1 MLKLFHWLNIMDKT
15 NYISIGKITNFFG
28 IKGEAKVG
36 YDNENQLKKA
46 KSVFMLDDKSEV
58 ELKIKSIRFHKN
70 FAIIK
75 FDGIDDINDIIPF
88 KGQRIFVSKQEAL
101 NKLEKDEFL
110 IQDLIGCGVF
120 DEKDNKIG
128 EVINISTNSSQ
139 DLLNIKNGFGK
150 VDLVPFVN
158 EFFPVV
164 DVKNKKITIK
174 PIEGLLS

>member
-1 MLKLFHWLNIMDKT
+1 MDKS

-36 YDNENQLKKA
+36 FDNLNQIKNA
-46 KSVFMLDDKSEV
+46 KTVFMLDDESCC

-75 FDGIDDINDIIPF
+75 FDGIDDINELLKY
-88 KGQRIFVSKQEAL
+88 KGQRLFTPKTEAL

-110 IQDLIGCGVF
+110 IQDLIGCFVF
-120 DEKDNKIG
+120 NEQNEKLG
-128 EVINISTNSSQ
+128 EVVNISTNSSQ
-139 DLLNIKNGFGK
+139 DLLNIKNGFGQ

-164 DVKNKKITIK
+164 DIKNKKIIIK
-174 PIEGLLS
+174 PIEGLLSWNMML

>member
-1 MLKLFHWLNIMDKT
+1 MNKENFIT
-15 NYISIGKITNFFG
+15 IGKITNFFG

-36 YDNENQLKKA
+36 FDNLNQIKNA
-46 KSVFMLDDKSEV
+46 RSVFMLDDESKI

-75 FDGIDDINDIIPF
+75 FDGIDDINELMQY
-88 KGQRIFVSKQEAL
+88 KGQRLFVPKQIAL

-110 IQDLIGCGVF
+110 IQDLIGCIVYN
-120 DEKDNKIG
+120 ENNEKIG
-128 EVINISTNSSQ
+128 EVTNISTNSSQ
-139 DLLNIKNGFGK
+139 DLLNIKNLIGK

-164 DVKNKKITIK
+164 DIENKKIIIK

>member
-1 MLKLFHWLNIMDKT
+1 MDKS

-36 YDNENQLKKA
+36 YDNENQIKKA
-46 KSVFMLDDKSEV
+46 KSVFMLDDESCC

-75 FDGIDDINDIIPF
+75 FEEIDDINDLLQY
-88 KGQRIFVSKQEAL
+88 KGQRLFVAKQEAL
-101 NKLEKDEFL
+101 KKLEKDEFL
-110 IQDLIGCGVF
+110 IQDLIGCVVYNEQN
-120 DEKDNKIG
+120 EKLG
-128 EVINISTNSSQ
+128 EVVNISTNSSQ

-164 DVKNKKITIK
+164 DIQNKKIIIK

>member
-1 MLKLFHWLNIMDKT
+1 MNKAD
-15 NYISIGKITNFFG
+15 YISIGKITNFFG

-36 YDNENQLKKA
+36 FDNLNQIKNA
-46 KSVFMLDDKSEV
+46 KTVFMLDDESCC

-75 FDGIDDINDIIPF
+75 FDGIDDINELLQF
-88 KGQRIFVSKQEAL
+88 KGQRLFIAKNDAL
-101 NKLEKDEFL
+101 DKLEKDEFL
-110 IQDLIGCGVF
+110 IQDLIGCVVF
-120 DEKDNKIG
+120 NENNEKLG
-128 EVINISTNSSQ
+128 EVVNISTNSSQ

-158 EFFPVV
+158 EFFPIV
-164 DVKNKKITIK
+164 DIKNKKIIIK

>member
-1 MLKLFHWLNIMDKT
+1 MKKEDF
-15 NYISIGKITNFFG
+15 ISIGKITNFFG

-36 YDNENQLKKA
+36 FDNENQIKNA
-46 KSVFMLDDKSEV
+46 KSVFILDDESCC

-75 FDGIDDINDIIPF
+75 FEGIDDINELLQY
-88 KGQRIFVSKQEAL
+88 KGQRIFTPKKEAL

-110 IQDLIGCGVF
+110 IQDLIGCVVYN
-120 DEKDNKIG
+120 EQNEKIG
-128 EVINISTNSSQ
+128 EVVNISTNSSQ

-158 EFFPVV
+158 EFFPIV
-164 DVKNKKITIK
+164 DIKNKKIIIK

>member
-1 MLKLFHWLNIMDKT
+1 MTLDKA

-36 YDNENQLKKA
+36 YDNENQIKKA
-46 KSVFMLDDKSEV
+46 KSVLMLDDESQI

-70 FAIIK
+70 FAILK
-75 FDGIDDINDIIPF
+75 FDGIDDINDLLQY
-88 KGQRIFVSKQEAL
+88 KGQRIFVANAEAL

-110 IQDLIGCGVF
+110 IQDLIGCIVF
-120 DEKDNKIG
+120 NEDNEKIG
-128 EVINISTNSSQ
+128 EVVNISTNSSQ

-150 VDLVPFVN
+150 IDMVPFVN

-164 DVKNKKITIK
+164 DIKNKKIIIK

>member
-1 MLKLFHWLNIMDKT
+1 MDKS

-36 YDNENQLKKA
+36 FDNESQIKKA
-46 KSVFMLDDKSEV
+46 KVVYMLDDTSNA

-75 FDGIDDINDIIPF
+75 FDGIDDINDLLQF
-88 KGQRIFVSKQEAL
+88 KGQRIFIPKQTAL
-101 NKLEKDEFL
+101 NQLDKDEYL
-110 IQDLIGCGVF
+110 IQDLIGCVVYN
-120 DEKDNKIG
+120 ENNEKIG
-128 EVINISTNSSQ
+128 EVVNISTNSSQ
-139 DLLNIKNGFGK
+139 DLLNIKNGFGQ

-164 DVKNKKITIK
+164 DIKNKKIIIK
-174 PIEGLLS
+174 PIEGLLTWFMM

>member
-1 MLKLFHWLNIMDKT
+1 MDKS

-36 YDNENQLKKA
+36 FDNESQIKKA
-46 KSVFMLDDKSEV
+46 KVVYMLDDTSSA

-75 FDGIDDINDIIPF
+75 FDGIDDINDLLQF
-88 KGQRIFVSKQEAL
+88 KGQRIFIPKQTAL
-101 NKLEKDEFL
+101 NQLDKDEYL
-110 IQDLIGCGVF
+110 IQDLIGCVVYN
-120 DEKDNKIG
+120 ENNEKIG
-128 EVINISTNSSQ
+128 EVVNISTNSSQ
-139 DLLNIKNGFGK
+139 DLLNIKNGFGQ

-164 DVKNKKITIK
+164 DIKNKKIIIK
-174 PIEGLLS
+174 PIEGLLTWFMM